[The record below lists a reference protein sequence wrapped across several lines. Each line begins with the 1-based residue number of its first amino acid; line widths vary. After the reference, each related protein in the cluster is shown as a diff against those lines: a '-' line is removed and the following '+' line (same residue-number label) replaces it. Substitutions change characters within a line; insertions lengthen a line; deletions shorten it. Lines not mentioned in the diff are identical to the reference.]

1 MSKSDDSLRSLFKAG
16 ISSHPTNPPLTTTTA
31 SLLIALYALVYFV
44 PFYFSRTAR
53 PSPTL
58 SRDTPSVIRA
68 RIGSVTV
75 SCAVCCATTY
85 LVLTQTG
92 SAPAS
97 TSKVLHL
104 MGIWPPALAD
114 SARAVLL
121 TALLFLG
128 PLYSYLIVD
137 DGWRS
142 WLALEPLRE
151 LWEEWTVWRNY
162 VAGPITEEILYRS
175 ASIPLMLAAQAP
187 VKETILLS
195 PFLFGLSHFHHFYE
209 FRLTHPQV
217 PIAAAVARSLFQLTY
232 TTLFGAYATFLF
244 VRTGSLPAVCAVHAF
259 CNAMGLPRLWGRVR
273 RPWEWEESAVG
284 GQRSSSV
291 LWSVGYYVL
300 LVVGAVSWYRNLWAL
315 TQSGNALISPEAFL
329 SM

>member
-1 MSKSDDSLRSLFKAG
+1 MSEPDTLQSLFNHWSPAG
-16 ISSHPTNPPLTTTTA
+16 ISSHPTQPPISTRTA

-58 SRDTPSVIRA
+58 SRDAPSVIRA

-75 SCAVCCATTY
+75 SCAVCCAATY
-85 LVLTQTG
+85 LVLAQTA
-92 SAPAS
+92 SASVPE
-97 TSKVLHL
+97 VLHL
-104 MGIWPPALAD
+104 MGVWPPALVD
-114 SARAVLL
+114 GARALLL

-128 PLYSYLIVD
+128 PLYSYLVVD

-151 LWEEWTVWRNY
+151 LWEEWTFWRNY

-175 ASIPLMLAAQAP
+175 ASIPLMVAAQAP
-187 VKETILLS
+187 VKETIFLS
-195 PFLFGLSHFHHFYE
+195 PVLFGLSHFHHFYE

-217 PIAAAVARSLFQLTY
+217 PWAAAVARSVFQLTY
-232 TTLFGAYATFLF
+232 TTLFGAYATFIF

-273 RPWEWEESAVG
+273 RPWEWEAAP
-284 GQRSSSV
+284 GQRSSL

-315 TQSGNALISPEAFL
+315 TESGNALVSPEAFL
-329 SM
+329 PK